1 MCGSLF
7 YNSMFRHGYRL
18 SAVCQSSGL
27 SARAV
32 KFENWHTRLHQDQNF
47 RRNFASRQWSNNTKQ
62 QLDMVSDNRSF
73 GGQQKVYE
81 HYSAVLN
88 CRMRFSVYVPDNL
101 ERPAPILYHL
111 SGMLCSE
118 QSFIQKTGF
127 QRWASHY
134 GIIVVSPDI
143 CPRVTFGV
151 EKNEIEAKGLSYYVN
166 AIKKP
171 WNRNYQMYSYVNE
184 ELPSIIQENFNVNK
198 DRQSIM
204 GHSMGGHGALISALK
219 NPGKY
224 RSVSAFA
231 PVCNPSQ
238 SPDERY
244 ILKCYF
250 GDDSK
255 TMEEWDATCLITNYK
270 GPALNI
276 LIHQGWP
283 GQGRWAGIP
292 G

>member
-1 MCGSLF
+1 M
-7 YNSMFRHGYRL
+7 
-18 SAVCQSSGL
+18 
-27 SARAV
+27 
-32 KFENWHTRLHQDQNF
+32 
-47 RRNFASRQWSNNTKQ
+47 KQ
-62 QLDMVSDNRSF
+62 ILDVVSDNRCF
-73 GGQQKVYE
+73 DGHQKVYE
-81 HYSAVLN
+81 HDSAVLN
-88 CRMRFSVYVPDNL
+88 FRMRFAVYVPDNL
-101 ERPAPILYHL
+101 EGPAPVLYQL
-111 SGMLCSE
+111 GGMSCSE

-134 GIIVVSPDI
+134 GIIVVSPDV

-151 EKNEIEAKGLSYYVN
+151 EKNEIQAKGLSFYVN
-166 AIKKP
+166 AVKEP

-231 PVCNPSQ
+231 PVCNPSK
-238 SPDERY
+238 SPGIQF

-250 GDDSK
+250 GDDIK
-255 TMEEWDATCLITNYK
+255 TMEEWDATCLVTNYK
-270 GPALNI
+270 GPELNI
-276 LIHQGWP
+276 LIHQGKND
-283 GQGRWAGIP
+283 QYKEQLKLDNFASACEKAGIAVSINEEDRYDH
-292 G
+292 GFYFISSFMEQHFHHHSKFLCDSQ